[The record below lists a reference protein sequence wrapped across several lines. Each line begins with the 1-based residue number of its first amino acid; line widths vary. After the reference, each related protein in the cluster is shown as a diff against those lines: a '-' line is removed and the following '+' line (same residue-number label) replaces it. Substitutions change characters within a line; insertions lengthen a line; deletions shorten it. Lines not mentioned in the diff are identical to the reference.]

1 MLKYNLN
8 VNAGTATR
16 LAQFRDMIDV
26 FAAQIDT
33 LDAYELADSIV
44 KTTGV
49 IADAMNDRSAEKHR
63 PR

>member
-1 MLKYNLN
+1 MDKLSSTAQLHGVSIWSVLHDMLKYNLN

-33 LDAYELADSIV
+33 LDAYELTAL
-44 KTTGV
+44 
-49 IADAMNDRSAEKHR
+49 
-63 PR
+63 